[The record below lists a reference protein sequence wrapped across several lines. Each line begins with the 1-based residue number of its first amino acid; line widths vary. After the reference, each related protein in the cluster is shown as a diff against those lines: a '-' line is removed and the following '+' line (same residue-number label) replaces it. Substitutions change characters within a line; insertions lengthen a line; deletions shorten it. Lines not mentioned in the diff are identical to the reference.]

1 MPKKLKIWI
10 ALLTVYIFWGGTY
23 LFIHFAVETI
33 PPFFMAGSRFLLAGA
48 ILYVWRRLAGD
59 PAPTRGQWLRASAV
73 GLLLLLGGNGLLS
86 LAEQNVASGISSLI
100 IGSVPLWMTTIE
112 ALRPGGVRPNMLGIV
127 GLVIG
132 FGGIALLVA
141 PSLLGG
147 KSVNAP
153 LLGIIILLFAAF
165 FWSLGSIYS
174 RIAHLP
180 DSTLLSTGM
189 EMLAGGVGLYL
200 AGTLHRRMAP
210 AGAGQYQRRSWFAML
225 YLVLFG
231 SMAGYTAYAWVL
243 RAAPVS
249 LVSTY
254 AYVNP
259 LVAILLGSLFAQ
271 ETLTVHVLVSAA
283 IIIGSVVLINLSRRP
298 PRLPRRFR
306 SRNKS
311 VKHKGHVK
319 AY

>member
-1 MPKKLKIWI
+1 MSKKLKIWI
-10 ALLTVYIFWGGTY
+10 ALFTVYIFWGGTY

-33 PPFFMAGSRFLLAGA
+33 PPFFMAGSRYLVAGA

-73 GLLLLLGGNGLLS
+73 GLLLLGGNGLLS
-86 LAEQNVASGISSLI
+86 LAEQSVASGISSLI
-100 IGSVPLWMTTIE
+100 IGSVPLWMASME
-112 ALRPGGVRPNMLGIV
+112 ALRPGGARPNRLGII

-141 PSLLGG
+141 PSLMGG
-147 KSVNAP
+147 KSINAP
-153 LLGIIILLFAAF
+153 LPGVIILLVAAF

-180 DSTLLSTGM
+180 ESVLLATGM
-189 EMLAGGVGLYL
+189 EMLAGGIGLFL
-200 AGTLHRRMAP
+200 AGTFTGEWHLLVLANIS
-210 AGAGQYQRRSWFAML
+210 ARSWYAMI
-225 YLVLFG
+225 YLVLLG

-298 PRLPRRFR
+298 TSPAPP
-306 SRNKS
+306 
-311 VKHKGHVK
+311 VPV
-319 AY
+319 AE

>member
-1 MPKKLKIWI
+1 
-10 ALLTVYIFWGGTY
+10 
-23 LFIHFAVETI
+23 
-33 PPFFMAGSRFLLAGA
+33 
-48 ILYVWRRLAGD
+48 
-59 PAPTRGQWLRASAV
+59 
-73 GLLLLLGGNGLLS
+73 
-86 LAEQNVASGISSLI
+86 
-100 IGSVPLWMTTIE
+100 MTSME
-112 ALRPGGVRPNMLGIV
+112 ALRPGGVRPNLLGVI
-127 GLVIG
+127 GLIIG

-147 KSVNAP
+147 KSLNAP
-153 LLGIIILLFAAF
+153 LLGVITLLCAAF

-174 RIAHLP
+174 HIAHLP

-189 EMLAGGVGLYL
+189 QMLAGGVGLYL
-200 AGTLHRRMAP
+200 AGTFTGEWHQLVLANIT
-210 AGAGQYQRRSWFAML
+210 ARSWFSML

-243 RAAPVS
+243 RAAPVA

-283 IIIGSVVLINLSRRP
+283 IIIGSVVLINLSRRSPLPAP
-298 PRLPRRFR
+298 PV
-306 SRNKS
+306 SI
-311 VKHKGHVK
+311 
-319 AY
+319 AE

>member
-1 MPKKLKIWI
+1 MPKKLKIWLG
-10 ALLTVYIFWGGTY
+10 LLTVYIFWGGTY

-33 PPFFMAGSRFLLAGA
+33 PPFFMAGTRFLLAGA
-48 ILYVWRRLAGD
+48 VLYVWRRLAGD
-59 PAPTRGQWLRASAV
+59 PAPTRGQWLRAAAI

-86 LAEQNVASGISSLI
+86 LAEQHVASGISSLI

-112 ALRPGGVRPNMLGIV
+112 ALRPGGVRPKWLGII

-141 PSLLGG
+141 PSLIAG

-153 LLGIIILLFAAF
+153 PLGIITLLFAAF

-174 RIAHLP
+174 RVAHLP
-180 DSTLLSTGM
+180 ESILLATGM

-200 AGTLHRRMAP
+200 AGSFTGEWRLLVLAQI
-210 AGAGQYQRRSWFAML
+210 GARSWFSML

-231 SMAGYTAYAWVL
+231 SMAAYTAYAWLL

-271 ETLTVHVLVSAA
+271 ETLTVHVLVSAV
-283 IIIGSVVLINLSRRP
+283 IIIGSVVLINLSRRTASP
-298 PRLPRRFR
+298 PVP
-306 SRNKS
+306 
-311 VKHKGHVK
+311 V
-319 AY
+319 AE

>member
-1 MPKKLKIWI
+1 MSKKLKIWI

-33 PPFFMAGSRFLLAGA
+33 PPFFMAGSRFLIAGA
-48 ILYVWRRLAGD
+48 ILYIWRRLAGD
-59 PAPTRGQWLRASAV
+59 PAPTRGQWLRAAAV

-86 LAEQNVASGISSLI
+86 LAEQKVASGISSLI
-100 IGSVPLWMTTIE
+100 IGSVPLWMTSME
-112 ALRPGGVRPNMLGIV
+112 ALRPGGARPNRLGIL

-141 PSLLGG
+141 PSLTGG
-147 KSVNAP
+147 ASVNAP
-153 LLGIIILLFAAF
+153 LLGVITLLCAAF

-174 RIAHLP
+174 RVAHLP
-180 DSTLLSTGM
+180 ESTLLATGM
-189 EMLAGGVGLYL
+189 EMLAGGAGLFL
-200 AGTLHRRMAP
+200 AGTFTGEWHQLVLAHISP
-210 AGAGQYQRRSWFAML
+210 TSWYAMI

-271 ETLTVHVLVSAA
+271 ETLTAHVLVSAA
-283 IIIGSVVLINLSRRP
+283 IIIGSVILINLSRRSASP
-298 PRLPRRFR
+298 PAP
-306 SRNKS
+306 
-311 VKHKGHVK
+311 VPI
-319 AY
+319 AE

>member
-1 MPKKLKIWI
+1 
-10 ALLTVYIFWGGTY
+10 
-23 LFIHFAVETI
+23 
-33 PPFFMAGSRFLLAGA
+33 MAGSRYLVAGA

-73 GLLLLLGGNGLLS
+73 GLLLLGGNGLLS
-86 LAEQNVASGISSLI
+86 LAEQSVASGISSLI
-100 IGSVPLWMTTIE
+100 IGSVPLWMASME
-112 ALRPGGVRPNMLGIV
+112 ALRPGGARPNRLGII

-141 PSLLGG
+141 PSLMGG
-147 KSVNAP
+147 KSINAP
-153 LLGIIILLFAAF
+153 LPGVIILLFAAF

-180 DSTLLSTGM
+180 ESVLLATGM
-189 EMLAGGVGLYL
+189 EMLAGGIGLFL
-200 AGTLHRRMAP
+200 AGTFTGEWHLLVLANIS
-210 AGAGQYQRRSWFAML
+210 ARSWYAMI
-225 YLVLFG
+225 YLVLLG

-298 PRLPRRFR
+298 TSPAPP
-306 SRNKS
+306 
-311 VKHKGHVK
+311 VPV
-319 AY
+319 AE

>member
-1 MPKKLKIWI
+1 MSKKLKIWI
-10 ALLTVYIFWGGTY
+10 ALFTVYIFWGGTY

-33 PPFFMAGSRFLLAGA
+33 PPFFMAGSRYLIAGA

-59 PAPTRGQWLRASAV
+59 PAPTRGQWLRAAAV
-73 GLLLLLGGNGLLS
+73 GLLLLGGNGLLS
-86 LAEQNVASGISSLI
+86 LAEQSVASGISSLI
-100 IGSVPLWMTTIE
+100 IGSVPLWMASME
-112 ALRPGGVRPNMLGIV
+112 ALRPGGARPNRLGII

-141 PSLLGG
+141 PSLMGG
-147 KSVNAP
+147 KSINAP
-153 LLGIIILLFAAF
+153 LPGVIILLFAAF

-180 DSTLLSTGM
+180 ESVLLATGM
-189 EMLAGGVGLYL
+189 EMLAGGIGLFL
-200 AGTLHRRMAP
+200 AGTFTGEWHLLVLANIS
-210 AGAGQYQRRSWFAML
+210 ARSWYAMI
-225 YLVLFG
+225 YLVLLG

-298 PRLPRRFR
+298 TSPAPP
-306 SRNKS
+306 
-311 VKHKGHVK
+311 VPV
-319 AY
+319 AE

>member
-1 MPKKLKIWI
+1 MGQLYQEEETTMPMKLKIWI

-33 PPFFMAGSRFLLAGA
+33 PPFLMAGSRFLLAGA
-48 ILYVWRRLAGD
+48 ILYIWRRLAGD
-59 PAPTRGQWLRASAV
+59 PAPTRGQWLRAAVV

-86 LAEQNVASGISSLI
+86 LAEQHVATGISSLI
-100 IGSVPLWMTTIE
+100 IGSVPLWMTSME
-112 ALRPGGVRPNMLGIV
+112 ALRPGGVRPRLLGVI

-141 PSLLGG
+141 PSLMGG

-153 LLGIIILLFAAF
+153 LLGVITLLCSAF

-174 RIAHLP
+174 TIAHLP

-189 EMLAGGVGLYL
+189 QMLAGGAGLYL
-200 AGTLHRRMAP
+200 VGTFTGEWHMLVLANITT
-210 AGAGQYQRRSWFAML
+210 RSWLSML

-231 SMAGYTAYAWVL
+231 SMAAYTAYAWVL

-283 IIIGSVVLINLSRRP
+283 IIIGSVVLINLSRRTATAP
-298 PRLPRRFR
+298 PVP
-306 SRNKS
+306 
-311 VKHKGHVK
+311 V
-319 AY
+319 AE

>member
-1 MPKKLKIWI
+1 MSTKLKIWI
-10 ALLTVYIFWGGTY
+10 ALLIVYIFWGGTY

-59 PAPTRGQWLRASAV
+59 PAPTRGQWVRASAV

-86 LAEQNVASGISSLI
+86 LAEQHVASGISSLI
-100 IGSVPLWMTTIE
+100 IGSVPLWMTAME
-112 ALRPGGVRPNMLGIV
+112 ALRPGGARPNWLGVV

-132 FGGIALLVA
+132 FGGISLLVA
-141 PSLLGG
+141 PSLTGEA
-147 KSVNAP
+147 SINAP
-153 LLGIIILLFAAF
+153 LLGVITLLCGAF

-180 DSTLLSTGM
+180 ESTLLTTGM

-200 AGTLHRRMAP
+200 AGTFTGEWRQLVLSHISAI
-210 AGAGQYQRRSWFAML
+210 SWYSMI
-225 YLVLFG
+225 YLVLLG
-231 SMAGYTAYAWVL
+231 SMTGYTAYAWVL

-271 ETLTVHVLVSAA
+271 ETLTLHVLVSAA
-283 IIIGSVVLINLSRRP
+283 IIIGSVVLINLSRRTTSP
-298 PRLPRRFR
+298 PPLP
-306 SRNKS
+306 
-311 VKHKGHVK
+311 VPV
-319 AY
+319 AE